1 MYRVQDWAEVHRL
14 CEREGWSKSA
24 IAVKL
29 EMSRNTVDRLLELP
43 EPPVYR
49 RRAKGSALDR
59 FADEM
64 AAMLAENPRAP
75 ATVVL
80 ERLRP
85 LGYEG
90 GISVLKDRLAQVQ
103 PSLLAGKSYQGT
115 SYPPGEISQLDW
127 WHTGIDVPVGK

>member
-1 MYRVQDWAEVHRL
+1 VVTIGDEIALMLEENARPPARV
-14 CEREGWSKSA
+14 
-24 IAVKL
+24 
-29 EMSRNTVDRLLELP
+29 LLEP
-43 EPPVYR
+43 
-49 RRAKGSALDR
+49 
-59 FADEM
+59 
-64 AAMLAENPRAP
+64 
-75 ATVVL
+75 
-80 ERLRP
+80 LRP